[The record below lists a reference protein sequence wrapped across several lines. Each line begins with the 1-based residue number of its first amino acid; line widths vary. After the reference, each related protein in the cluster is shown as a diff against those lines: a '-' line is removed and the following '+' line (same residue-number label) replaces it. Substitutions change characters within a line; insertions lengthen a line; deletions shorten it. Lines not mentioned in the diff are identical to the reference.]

1 MNSFVLLSTFRIFA
15 TKTLY
20 IMDAKRIMKYLKQ
33 LSANNSREWFQAH
46 KQEYDAIRADFEQG
60 VQQAIVRIAS
70 FDPSV
75 AHLTVKDC
83 TYRFYRDTRF
93 SNDKSPYKTH
103 LGAYI
108 AAHGKK
114 SLHGGYYLH
123 LEPGHCMVC
132 CGNYWLPTNILTS
145 CRNEIMGNIDEWLRY
160 VRSPEFLKY
169 YGNPAPTSFKTP
181 TDVSSWDQPQ
191 GFGLERLKTCPS
203 GFPRDWEYVEYL
215 RQKDYCC
222 WHRVPDTFF
231 QGDHWLDDMQPM
243 LLAAKPMMDMMNA
256 VIDDYE

>member
-1 MNSFVLLSTFRIFA
+1 
-15 TKTLY
+15 
-20 IMDAKRIMKYLKQ
+20 MDAKRILKYLRQ
-33 LSANNSREWFQAH
+33 LSANNNREWFHAH
-46 KQEYDAIRADFEQG
+46 KAEYDAIRADFEQG
-60 VQQAIVRIAS
+60 IQQAILRIAQ
-70 FDPSV
+70 FDNSI
-75 AHLTVKDC
+75 AHLSVKDC

-93 SNDKSPYKTH
+93 SNDKSPYKNH

-114 SLHGGYYLH
+114 ALHGGYYLH

-169 YGNPAPTSFKTP
+169 YGNSEPSSFKTP

-203 GFPRDWEYVEYL
+203 PATGNTWSTCARRTTAVGTVCPTPSFRATTGWMTCSP
-215 RQKDYCC
+215 CS
-222 WHRVPDTFF
+222 
-231 QGDHWLDDMQPM
+231 
-243 LLAAKPMMDMMNA
+243 LLPSP
-256 VIDDYE
+256 